1 MNFNFAGKTLLET
14 NRKEFC
20 PPVTVVIKKKEN
32 LQKE

>member
-20 PPVTVVIKKKEN
+20 PPVIKKKEN
-32 LQKE
+32 DVKKNTQ